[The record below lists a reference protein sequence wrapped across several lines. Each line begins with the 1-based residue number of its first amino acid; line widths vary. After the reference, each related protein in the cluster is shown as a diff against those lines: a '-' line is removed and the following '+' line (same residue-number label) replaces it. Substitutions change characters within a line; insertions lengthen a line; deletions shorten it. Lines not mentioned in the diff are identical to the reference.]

1 MSEGPTLAHVKDN
14 PEYAQLTHQM
24 RTGTDEELVADLTR
38 FIDSFADHD
47 DDCPGYHAVGRVA
60 ELAACTCGFAR
71 RHDLID
77 EVRRRLA
84 KA

>member
-1 MSEGPTLAHVKDN
+1 MKDS
-14 PEYAQLTHQM
+14 PQYAELIREM
-24 RTGTDEELVADLTR
+24 KASTDDGLLADLTR
-38 FIDSFADHD
+38 FIESFGDHD
-47 DDCPGYHAVGRVA
+47 DECPGYSVHGREA

-71 RHDLID
+71 RHDLLD